1 MGPVTPSISPDSR
14 ETLMSESKACPCEF
28 TTVRFLMISGVAT
41 LCFKTSLQRVTR
53 EGEAEYR

>member
-1 MGPVTPSISPDSR
+1 
-14 ETLMSESKACPCEF
+14 MSESKACPREF
-28 TTVRFLMISGVAT
+28 TTVRFLIISGVAT